1 MVGGLAGQ
9 CSLGS
14 SIDGTSVGIQ
24 SIVIQ
29 TDPIGTIPQDG
40 PQRIRALLQ

>member
-14 SIDGTSVGIQ
+14 NVDGTSVGIR

-29 TDPIGTIPQDG
+29 TDSVGTIPQDS
-40 PQRIRALLQ
+40 PQRIHALLQ